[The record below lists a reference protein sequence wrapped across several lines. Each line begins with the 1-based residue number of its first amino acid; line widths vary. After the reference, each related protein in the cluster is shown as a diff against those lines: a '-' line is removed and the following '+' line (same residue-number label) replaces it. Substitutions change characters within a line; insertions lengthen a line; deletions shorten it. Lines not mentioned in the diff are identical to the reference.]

1 MKKTQKT
8 CLESPAKIN
17 LSLKIVGKTENGFH
31 ELNSLVT
38 KIDLYDEIEIVP
50 SNELKIEFSGLD
62 AHDIPNDNTASK
74 AINLLNKAIAEND
87 VKSKI
92 TDSIKIHKN
101 IPNQAGLGG
110 GSSNAAT
117 LIRYYG
123 DQYNLP
129 LSTQFN
135 IAAQIGADVSL
146 FLKDE
151 AHFMGGLGEIT
162 LQQVTLPEF
171 YILLIT
177 PVQGNSTKEVFDKFQ
192 FEANTQKIR
201 TPADWKDLKEL
212 SAYLNKQGNDLLKPA
227 NQVNSEIDPLLRTL
241 KLNKNCLYANMSGSG
256 SSCFAIFEN
265 EDDAEKA
272 LRSFKQNSKQKHQFT
287 KIVKP
292 I

>member
-1 MKKTQKT
+1 MKKPAKT
-8 CLESPAKIN
+8 YLKSPAKIN

-31 ELNSLVT
+31 ELTSLVT
-38 KIDLYDEIEIVP
+38 RIDLYDEIEIIP
-50 SNELKIEFSGLD
+50 SDDLKIEFIGLD
-62 AHDIPNDNTASK
+62 AENIPADNTAQR
-74 AINLLNKAIAEND
+74 AIDLLNTALKDGSLNQ
-87 VKSKI
+87 KI

-135 IAAQIGADVSL
+135 IAAQIGTDVSL

-151 AHFMGGLGEIT
+151 AHFMGGLGETT
-162 LQQVTLPEF
+162 LQKITLPEF

-177 PVQGNSTKEVFDKFQ
+177 PIQGNSTKEVFNKFQ

-201 TPADWKDLKEL
+201 TPADWKDLKEF
-212 SAYLNKQGNDLLKPA
+212 SAYLNKQGNDLLKPT

-272 LRSFKQNSKQKHQFT
+272 LRSFKQNSKQKHQFI